1 VLGLGGLLDGLP
13 VIGPILEPIIKKLCL
28 APDVVGA
35 ASAESLISDGDLVQF
50 QKAISL
56 ASGAITAQLGNV
68 TQKRLVSGSLP
79 DAVPVALPGLP
90 RGLFAAMEVDPETEA
105 SSTVGTWSSSA
116 TPTMA
121 AAAADDTSSASSPAS
136 GNPASLIL
144 PKTPALPA
152 NPPNTPAMPMNTV
165 LPISPLAPALPIAQP
180 APRDLPIALPV
191 AQPVSVPAAPVTP
204 PTGVPAAMPDAPP
217 LFSNLPLP
225 SAAAE

>member
-1 VLGLGGLLDGLP
+1 MGIGALLKGLP
-13 VIGPILEPIIKKLCL
+13 IIGVALEPVIDKLL
-28 APDVVGA
+28 PPDVVGA

-68 TQKRLVSGSLP
+68 TLVSGSLP

-152 NPPNTPAMPMNTV
+152 NPPNTPAMPVNPV